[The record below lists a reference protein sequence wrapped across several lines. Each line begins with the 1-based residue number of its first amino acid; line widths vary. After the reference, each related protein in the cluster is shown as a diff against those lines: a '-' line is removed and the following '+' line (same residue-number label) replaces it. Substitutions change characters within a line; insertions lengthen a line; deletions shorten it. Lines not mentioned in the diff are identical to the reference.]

1 MKTKEAYISP
11 DGTLKLIVVEGQDGT
26 IAVGFEGGVWHTHP
40 DLISYWLPVAE
51 AGAVQFLIDAIVC
64 DQLPI
69 LFKARNGEIA
79 EAWISDNLPE
89 TLRLYCED
97 EWSFRLWSSTA
108 ISADQALKADADIA
122 RLS

>member
-26 IAVGFEGGVWHTHP
+26 IAVGFERGAWHTHP
-40 DLISYWLPVAE
+40 DLIGCWLPVAE
-51 AGAVQFLIDAIVC
+51 EDAVQFLVNAIAR

-79 EAWISDNLPE
+79 DAWISDNLPE
-89 TLRLYCED
+89 TLRLYGED
-97 EWSFRLWSSTA
+97 EWSFRLWSGTA
-108 ISADQALKADADIA
+108 ISVDQALKAYADIA
-122 RLS
+122 RAY